1 MQPSEQAGHA
11 TKRFA
16 GVVVGLAILLAGCG
30 ETSPLFQGG
39 SGAAES
45 EPFDLKGGS
54 YLLAWSISAQTSD
67 GCQIAVELV
76 TTADGSPVGRGG
88 ADYETGG
95 AAQGSERVDDV
106 DAGSY
111 RLRVDSICE
120 SWTAVV
126 GETGALGR

>member
-11 TKRFA
+11 TRRFV

-30 ETSPLFQGG
+30 ESSPLFQGG
-39 SGAAES
+39 PGAAES
-45 EPFDLKGGS
+45 EPFELKGGS

-95 AAQGSERVDDV
+95 AAQGSQRVDDV
-106 DAGSY
+106 EGGSY
-111 RLRVDSICE
+111 RLRVDSTCE

-126 GETGALGR
+126 GEAGALRR